1 MHGEAGHEATPPICY
16 VSPRSSQRP
25 ELRPGQGVMEGR
37 LKPNATSKPPRGGG
51 SDGSDGL
58 KKRPIVTGE
67 LAACALEDGGGMR
80 AGSV

>member
-37 LKPNATSKPPRGGG
+37 LKPKRQANLLGEAGAT
-51 SDGSDGL
+51 GL
-58 KKRPIVTGE
+58 MG
-67 LAACALEDGGGMR
+67 
-80 AGSV
+80 